1 MQARAYLQRMP
12 CRRANAQRAH
22 ARIAGLAQLYPSAL
36 PRTSC
41 EGRLPMQVTMGTHAR
56 ISRRD
61 VLARTSREDCAC
73 SSHEGYACPRK
84 LQGRACLCKSQG
96 PCLPTQVA
104 MGTFAYV
111 SRDGYA
117 CPHKLQGVRMPQ
129 SRRVTHTRTSCRDA
143 LAYTGCRNTLPTQIS
158 NGTLAYVSRDGYA
171 CPRKPQGT
179 RLHPAIPIREHG
191 GIDAVPAAQTPA
203 AQFIRD

>member
-1 MQARAYLQRMP
+1 MQARACLQRMP

-41 EGRLPMQVTMGTHAR
+41 DGRLPMQVTMGTHAR

-84 LQGRACLCKSQG
+84 
-96 PCLPTQVA
+96 
-104 MGTFAYV
+104 
-111 SRDGYA
+111 
-117 CPHKLQGVRMPQ
+117 
-129 SRRVTHTRTSCRDA
+129 
-143 LAYTGCRNTLPTQIS
+143 
-158 NGTLAYVSRDGYA
+158 
-171 CPRKPQGT
+171 PQGT
-179 RLHPAIPIREHG
+179 RLHPALPIREHG

-203 AQFIRD
+203 AHASMCPKRRWPSANTLSAVYPRLTVRTKGIILKHISSHGGSRKWTSCF